1 MFHSAPSLSQQLGEI
16 YGHHGPLSRPTNDQP
31 STEPKIFASV
41 SALTDLS
48 TDDNA
53 VAADDGTRT
62 PQSTTHHSLGFQPID
77 TESLAASVT
86 LPRDS
91 PAAAAPSVTSVPE
104 VVDVEDITDIDML
117 SEEGDGVATPTDS
130 WSQVDEREA
139 LEEEE
144 EDEEFLQRRNQLVGA

>member
-1 MFHSAPSLSQQLGEI
+1 
-16 YGHHGPLSRPTNDQP
+16 
-31 STEPKIFASV
+31 
-41 SALTDLS
+41 
-48 TDDNA
+48 
-53 VAADDGTRT
+53 
-62 PQSTTHHSLGFQPID
+62 
-77 TESLAASVT
+77 
-86 LPRDS
+86 
-91 PAAAAPSVTSVPE
+91 VTSAPE